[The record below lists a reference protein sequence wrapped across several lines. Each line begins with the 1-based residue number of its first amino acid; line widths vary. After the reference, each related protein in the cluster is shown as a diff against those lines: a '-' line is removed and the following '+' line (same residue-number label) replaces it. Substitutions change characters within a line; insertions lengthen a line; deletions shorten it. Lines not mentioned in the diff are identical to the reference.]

1 MHVAELAGLEVGIGR
16 ARRTA
21 AHLYQNVPQ
30 PRKFRTSSR
39 TCSLIIISPSSSATI
54 RMLAGGAI
62 MCSTDN
68 FIVLDTCTSSGDEDP
83 HVAIIDVSQFEIF
96 LV

>member
-1 MHVAELAGLEVGIGR
+1 
-16 ARRTA
+16 
-21 AHLYQNVPQ
+21 
-30 PRKFRTSSR
+30 
-39 TCSLIIISPSSSATI
+39 
-54 RMLAGGAI
+54 MLAGGAI